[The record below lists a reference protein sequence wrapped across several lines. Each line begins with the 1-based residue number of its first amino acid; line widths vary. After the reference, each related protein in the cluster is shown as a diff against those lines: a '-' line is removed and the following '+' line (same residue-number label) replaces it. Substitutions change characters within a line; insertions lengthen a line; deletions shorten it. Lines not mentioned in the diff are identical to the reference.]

1 MFHWDEML
9 TWWLPGCNG
18 LSLANSA
25 LNCMPGADKLEFTMC
40 KISFSI
46 ASNNK
51 HAPLNVYMC
60 LFEMVY
66 IFDL

>member
-1 MFHWDEML
+1 ML

-18 LSLANSA
+18 LSLSNSA
-25 LNCMPGADKLEFTMC
+25 SKCMPGADRLEFKMY

-51 HAPLNVYMC
+51 QTPLNV
-60 LFEMVY
+60 
-66 IFDL
+66 